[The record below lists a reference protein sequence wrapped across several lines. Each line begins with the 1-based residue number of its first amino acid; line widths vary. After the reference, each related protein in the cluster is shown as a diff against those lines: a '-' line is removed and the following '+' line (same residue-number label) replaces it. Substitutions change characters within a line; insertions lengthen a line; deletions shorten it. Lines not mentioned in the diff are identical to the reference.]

1 MGRDLKI
8 VIINGSPR
16 KNGACGKML
25 NYLKDYLEKDNPE
38 IKINLIDLI
47 NLIDYNIQYCMGC
60 QICYKTGKCAITD
73 DNVEN
78 IHALIKSADGIV
90 LSSPVYASNVSGLF
104 KSFHDR
110 VHMTME
116 QLLYRKPCIT
126 LVAYENLMGHKTT
139 NILKEMVSNA
149 GGYTVSS
156 LTIKNAFNNDPLTG
170 KNKVRIEKAGKK
182 LIKKINNNKPP
193 IFSLLYTK
201 IAINFFL
208 KPFVFKNKEKFKGI
222 INSWIENNLL
232 LH

>member
-1 MGRDLKI
+1 MNI

-16 KNGACGKML
+16 KNGACGKIL
-25 NYLKDYLEKDNPE
+25 KHFKDYLEKNNPE
-38 IKINLIDLI
+38 IKIDFF
-47 NLIDYNIQYCMGC
+47 NLIDYNIKYCTGC
-60 QICYKTGKCAITD
+60 QNCYRTGKCFITD

-78 IHALIKSADGIV
+78 IHDLIKSAAGII

-126 LVAYENLMGHKTT
+126 LSVYENLMGHKTT

-156 LTIKNAFNNDPLTG
+156 LTIKNAFNSDPLTDRNIA
-170 KNKVRIEKAGKK
+170 KIERAGKK
-182 LIKKINNNKPP
+182 LVKKIKKNKPP
-193 IFSLLYTK
+193 LFSILYTK

-208 KPFVFKNKEKFKGI
+208 KPFVFKNKENNKGLI
-222 INSWIENNLL
+222 DSWIEKKLIKCDTI
-232 LH
+232 

>member
-1 MGRDLKI
+1 MKI

-25 NYLKDYLEKDNPE
+25 KYLKDYLEKENPE
-38 IKINLIDLI
+38 IKIDLI
-47 NLIDYNIQYCMGC
+47 NLIDFNIKYCTGC
-60 QICYKTGKCAITD
+60 QNCYKTGKCVITD
-73 DNVEN
+73 DNIEN
-78 IHALIKSADGIV
+78 IHDLIKSADGIV
-90 LSSPVYASNVSGLF
+90 FSNPVYASNVSGLF

-126 LVAYENLMGHKTT
+126 LVTYENLMGHKTT

-149 GGYTVSS
+149 GGYTVSL
-156 LTIKNAFNNDPLTG
+156 LTIKNEFNNDPLTR
-170 KNKVRIEKAGKK
+170 KNKAKIERASSNLVR
-182 LIKKINNNKPP
+182 KIVRNKPP
-193 IFSLLYTK
+193 LFSLLYTK

-222 INSWIENNLL
+222 IDSWAEKKLIKR
-232 LH
+232 